1 MLSRGTRREN
11 RAGGRLWQAYERNG
25 VPHYW
30 LVDLRNRTIRQ
41 YTLIGE
47 PHRHGRYGDPVTLR
61 EGDTLTSV
69 LFPTV
74 SIPVAQVFR
83 YV

>member
-1 MLSRGTRREN
+1 M
-11 RAGGRLWQAYERNG
+11 
-25 VPHYW
+25 PHYW

-41 YTLIGE
+41 YTLTGSPYEQGHYGE
-47 PHRHGRYGDPVTLR
+47 PVTLW